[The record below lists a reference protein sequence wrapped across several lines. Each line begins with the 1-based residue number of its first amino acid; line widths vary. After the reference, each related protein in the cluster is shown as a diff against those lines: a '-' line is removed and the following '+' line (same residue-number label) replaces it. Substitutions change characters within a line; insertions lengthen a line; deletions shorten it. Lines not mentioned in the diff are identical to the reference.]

1 MRISLLFAVILGVL
15 GAVPAHA
22 QNSSASKIEVV
33 EAWSRSSEGK
43 AFTNA
48 YVEVINT
55 ANVKDTL
62 LSVSSPWAQR
72 AYFAHYVHNGYDM
85 KLTPVSTLQLRA
97 KRRLKLDPSGHF
109 IRLEDLT
116 QEIRPGMS
124 IPITLRFANGGV
136 VEIEAK
142 VGNQK
147 LGNMDR

>member
-1 MRISLLFAVILGVL
+1 MRILLVFAAMFGLLGGVS
-15 GAVPAHA
+15 AQA

-33 EAWSRSSEGK
+33 EAWARGSEGK
-43 AFTNA
+43 AFTHA
-48 YVEVINT
+48 YVEVINN
-55 ANVKDTL
+55 ADVKDTL
-62 LSVSSPWAQR
+62 LGVSSPWAQR
-72 AYFAHYVHNGYDM
+72 VYIAHYVHNGYDM

-97 KRRLKLDPSGHF
+97 KRRLKLDPAGHF